1 MNRMNHDPLLKRYQ
15 RLLELSRDL
24 TSTLD
29 LPALL
34 NHVVQAASDLCH
46 AEAASIL
53 LYDEGHQ
60 ELYFEAASNLESPEM
75 KGLVVPVDSSI
86 AGWILTEQR
95 SAIINDVRND
105 PRHFNQIGIETD
117 IQTVSLLGVPLITKD
132 KVVGVLEAINKLSG
146 EFTKEDQELL
156 LALGAH
162 AAIAIENARLFQQSD
177 LISEFVHEIRTPL
190 TSINAAAHLLAR
202 PDLSNGQRTTIFKT
216 MEREMNRLSE
226 MTTTFLD
233 IARMESGRAQLVLK
247 PIIIAQLLEECAGI
261 IREEVREKNQIF
273 NLVINSEIP
282 PLEADPDKLKQVIL
296 NLFNNAVK
304 YTLPD
309 GHIAVLL
316 SMNANEIILK
326 VSDNGIGIPADSLP
340 FIFDKFYRVTS
351 ADLASK
357 GTGLGLAISQRIIEA
372 HQGRIEVE
380 SKVGIGTIFTVYLPL
395 IHNPGN

>member
-1 MNRMNHDPLLKRYQ
+1 MDEKNQAPLLERYQ

-24 TSTLD
+24 NSTLD

-34 NHVVQAASDLCH
+34 NHIVKAASDLCQ

-53 LYDEGHQ
+53 LYDEGNQ

-95 SAIINDVRND
+95 SVIINDVRND
-105 PRHFNQIGIETD
+105 PRHFNQIGIATD
-117 IQTVSLLGVPLITKD
+117 IPTISLLGVPLITKD
-132 KVVGVLEAINKLSG
+132 KVVGVLEAINKLFG
-146 EFTKEDQELL
+146 EFTREDQELL

-202 PDLSNGQRTTIFKT
+202 SDLSHDQRTTIFKT
-216 MEREMNRLSE
+216 MEREMHRLSE

-233 IARMESGRAQLVLK
+233 LARMESGRAQLVMELV
-247 PIIIAQLLEECAGI
+247 IISQLLEECTEI
-261 IREEVREKNQIF
+261 IQGEVREKNQIF
-273 NLVINSEIP
+273 TLDINNGIP
-282 PLEADPDKLKQVIL
+282 PIEADREKLKQVIL

-304 YTLPD
+304 YTPPGGKID
-309 GHIAVLL
+309 VNL
-316 SMNANEIILK
+316 SANDYEEIIK
-326 VSDNGIGIPADSLP
+326 ITDTGIGIPTDSLP
-340 FIFDKFYRVTS
+340 FIFDKFYRVTN
-351 ADLASK
+351 ADLESK

-372 HQGRIEVE
+372 HQGRIDVE
-380 SKVGIGTIFTVYLPL
+380 SKLGNGSTFTVFLPL
-395 IHNPGN
+395 TQNPVL